1 MTRSR
6 FFLLTVLAWVGGIDV
21 LMVGIAGLG
30 IAFVVVGV
38 ALALERREGSRLV
51 MGDSYIRLK

>member
-6 FFLLTVLAWVGGIDV
+6 FFLLTVLAWIGGVDV

-30 IAFVVVGV
+30 VAMVVVGV
-38 ALALERREGSRLV
+38 ALALERREDDRIV
-51 MGDSYIRLK
+51 VGDNYIRLK